1 MTPIMYRIEIGGKP
15 YLEPV
20 KKFAVS
26 RDLRIAALV
35 TNNNQILVYNLFE
48 QDGQHHVKFVS
59 EQTFKQ
65 NQK

>member
-1 MTPIMYRIEIGGKP
+1 MTPLMYRIELGAKP

-35 TNNNQILVYNLFE
+35 TNSNQILVYN
-48 QDGQHHVKFVS
+48 VS
-59 EQTFKQ
+59 SILISQ
-65 NQK
+65 NYIL